1 VKVNGF
7 NLELGPMGII
17 GGVWGTMFGLVGV
30 KDDAGNRQSFFARQG
45 GGVVSSGESLHRTM
59 INGLSV
65 SLGGIS
71 DTYHRGISLNGLSSN
86 TYRLDGVQVTGI
98 YNSTRTMN
106 GLSIALLANVSQ
118 TANGLQIALI
128 NNCQT
133 GNGGSC
139 LL

>member
-1 VKVNGF
+1 
-7 NLELGPMGII
+7 
-17 GGVWGTMFGLVGV
+17 MFGLVGV
-30 KDDAGNRQSFFARQG
+30 KDDAGNRQSFFARQD
-45 GGVVSSGESLHRTM
+45 SASLSVTEPLLRTR
-59 INGLSV
+59 INGLSI

-106 GLSIALLANVSQ
+106 GLSIAILANVSQ
-118 TANGLQIALI
+118 KANGLQIALI

-133 GNGGSC
+133 GNVVQIGLFNRIGRRI
-139 LL
+139 LPFVNLRFGKTRA